1 MGGVKAVKAV
11 AYSALRIGAKASGK
25 VSTQTTKQCTVDKC
39 VWLLLAMK
47 NDTDAVKKGEGC
59 LMK

>member
-39 VWLLLAMK
+39 VWLLLAMEMIQ
-47 NDTDAVKKGEGC
+47 TRSKKE
-59 LMK
+59 KDV